1 MHPMGV
7 APEFLGDTDR
17 TAWGV
22 VSDPS
27 RVRLKDLVLHQL
39 GVSALDGGSFADSF
53 LVGPAGESLG
63 PRWAK
68 EKRTGLCGLRF
79 PGG

>member
-1 MHPMGV
+1 MGV
-7 APEFLGDTDR
+7 APEPPGDSSR
-17 TAWGV
+17 VARGF
-22 VSDPS
+22 VSAPS

-53 LVGPAGESLG
+53 LVGPAGEFLG